1 MRVNLARHGETTWNL
16 AGRYQGRLES
26 ELTPLC
32 VRQARALAA
41 AMSAIPVGRVVSSP
55 LRRCTETAR
64 FTAETV
70 KVPVETDERLIEIAH
85 GTWEGRLRDELA
97 ANDPER
103 YRAWRHDPAHV
114 RFENGESLADVLAR
128 WNDFAASF
136 RPMVPALVVT
146 HDAVVRVA
154 ILAATGRDL
163 EAFWE
168 ARVENGAYAEFDV
181 AADGWSLLRE
191 NVTDHLGALRAS
203 IEGQAL

>member
-26 ELTPLC
+26 ELTPLG